1 MCVYVCMCVDVL
13 HVLHVLVLQYN
24 DMMTDISL
32 NSDSYL
38 RNFYNVDINII
49 LKNRLVI
56 DYILE

>member
-1 MCVYVCMCVDVL
+1 MCVDVL